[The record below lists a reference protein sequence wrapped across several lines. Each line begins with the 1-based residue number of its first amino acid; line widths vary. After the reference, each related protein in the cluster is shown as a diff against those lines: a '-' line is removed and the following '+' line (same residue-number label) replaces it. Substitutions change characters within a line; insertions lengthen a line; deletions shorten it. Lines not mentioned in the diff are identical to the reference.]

1 MTDLVN
7 NHTMIFAETLKLKR
21 KERGLLQKDIAQAIG
36 VSVKTISRFE
46 LGEREPS
53 FEVLIKIANFFE
65 TSTDYLVGKVD
76 EFGNP
81 KN

>member
-1 MTDLVN
+1 
-7 NHTMIFAETLKLKR
+7 MIFAETLKLKR